1 VKKRA
6 LARSVLLLA
15 SAACGTSSSSGSPF
29 GDPLVTGDA
38 ASETAASSQT
48 DALASS
54 VSDGAGAGFA
64 LPEGA
69 SGASGCQAGT
79 YAGQYTG
86 TFQTIVPTT
95 GPVTIVLTKS
105 TVSVG
110 ENELVTNGGTWNTT
124 WGPSAGDASLPVEDG
139 HAQLVGQL
147 DCNADTFTAMGQNA
161 YFTILGQDAGTF
173 TLSLTGTYDPA
184 AETISGMFTYV
195 STDGSGGGT
204 WQVTLTE
211 GGT

>member
-1 VKKRA
+1 MKKGVIA
-6 LARSVLLLA
+6 GSVVLLA
-15 SAACGTSSSSGSPF
+15 CVACGTSSSSGSTF
-29 GDPLVTGDA
+29 GNPAAAGDA
-38 ASETAASSQT
+38 ASETAATSQT
-48 DALASS
+48 DARATS

-69 SGASGCQAGT
+69 SAASGCQPGT
-79 YAGQYTG
+79 YAGQYSG
-86 TFQTIVPTT
+86 TFQTLVPTT

-110 ENELVTNGGTWNTT
+110 ENNLVTNGGTWDTT
-124 WGPSAGDASLPVEDG
+124 WGPAAGDASLPVEEG

-147 DCNADTFTAMGQNA
+147 DCSADTFTAMGQNA

-184 AETISGMFTYV
+184 AETISGMFTYM
-195 STDGSGGGT
+195 SSDGSGGGT

-211 GGT
+211 GGS

>member
-6 LARSVLLLA
+6 LAGSLLLLA
-15 SAACGTSSSSGSPF
+15 CGGCGNSSSSGSAF
-29 GDPLVTGDA
+29 GDPASTDATAETAESSQPDALAPAVSDA
-38 ASETAASSQT
+38 AS
-48 DALASS
+48 
-54 VSDGAGAGFA
+54 AGFA
-64 LPEGA
+64 LRDGA
-69 SGASGCQAGT
+69 GVASGCQPGT
-79 YAGQYTG
+79 YSGQYTG
-86 TFQTIVPTT
+86 TYQTIIPTT

-110 ENELVTNGGTWNTT
+110 ENELVTNGGTWDTS
-124 WGPSAGDASLPVEDG
+124 WGPSAADATLPLEEG

-147 DCNADTFTAMGQNA
+147 DCTADTFTAMGENA

-184 AETISGMFTYV
+184 AETISGMFSYM
-195 STDGSGGGT
+195 SSDGSGGGT

>member
-6 LARSVLLLA
+6 LARSVVLLA
-15 SAACGTSSSSGSPF
+15 CAGCGSSSSSGSSF
-29 GDPLVTGDA
+29 GDPSSTDA
-38 ASETAASSQT
+38 ASGTADSSQP

-54 VSDGAGAGFA
+54 VADGTGAGFA
-64 LPEGA
+64 LADGA
-69 SGASGCQAGT
+69 GGAAGCQAGT
-79 YAGQYTG
+79 YVGQYNG

-110 ENELVTNGGTWNTT
+110 ENDLVTNGGTWNTT
-124 WGPSAGDASLPVEDG
+124 WGPSLADASLPVEDG
-139 HAQLVGQL
+139 HAQLVGEL
-147 DCNADTFTAMGQNA
+147 DCNADTFTAMGEDA

-173 TLSLTGTYDPA
+173 TLNLTGTYDPA

-211 GGT
+211 GGS

>member
-1 VKKRA
+1 MKKRS
-6 LARSVLLLA
+6 LAGSVVVLA
-15 SAACGTSSSSGSPF
+15 CVGCGASSSSGSPF
-29 GDPLVTGDA
+29 SDPSSTDA
-38 ASETAASSQT
+38 ASETGETAER
-48 DALASS
+48 DALAAPA
-54 VSDGAGAGFA
+54 SDGTVAGFA
-64 LPEGA
+64 LPDGA
-69 SGASGCQAGT
+69 GGASGCQAGT

-110 ENELVTNGGTWNTT
+110 ENDLVTNGGTWATS
-124 WGPSAGDASLPVEDG
+124 WGPTAGDASLTLEQG

-147 DCNADTFTAMGQNA
+147 DCTADTFTAMGENA

-184 AETISGMFTYV
+184 AETISGMFTYM
-195 STDGSGGGT
+195 SSDGSGGGT